1 MIIDVGNIVGLVYF
15 AVNIV
20 FVNKIE
26 YNIMYLIKN

>member
-26 YNIMYLIKN
+26 YNVSY